1 MARGNLLK
9 LSTPDNVLSSIACFI
24 SASSFSAFG
33 VRCPTAE
40 HTSPLTLG
48 CPFQSSD
55 DSLVCPLDLRIPPM
69 HLSAWNWS
77 SGSAVPRDGPA
88 SRSSCSLRSNQV
100 QPPSMQSKTFFYE
113 WFGASLLS
121 VMKFLFA
128 IMIHGWKILVYY
140 YGLAVPFNLRMS
152 FSLAWMP
159 WNYRSSMS
167 LGSNNDYDQKTPDF
181 SRNWKVLTRTM
192 AKILSDLPPRIVGEL
207 WEGESSVRL
216 LRERG
221 WFLCYG
227 RAGSTSVF
235 HHLSPRFQPFSE
247 HW

>member
-77 SGSAVPRDGPA
+77 SGSAAPRDGPA

-121 VMKFLFA
+121 VMKFLFD
-128 IMIHGWKILVYY
+128 IMIHGWKISVYY
-140 YGLAVPFNLRMS
+140 TMAWLFHSIWGCL
-152 FSLAWMP
+152 LAWLECHETIVALCRWGRTTIM
-159 WNYRSSMS
+159 
-167 LGSNNDYDQKTPDF
+167 
-181 SRNWKVLTRTM
+181 TR
-192 AKILSDLPPRIVGEL
+192 KPQILVEIEK
-207 WEGESSVRL
+207 
-216 LRERG
+216 
-221 WFLCYG
+221 F
-227 RAGSTSVF
+227 
-235 HHLSPRFQPFSE
+235 
-247 HW
+247 

>member
-1 MARGNLLK
+1 MRCSDYIISFSSVLRKMPQFSKHAQICIHSNGSSKQLPYRRSKTTQLSRAFYHGSSKILTMARGNLLK

-77 SGSAVPRDGPA
+77 SGSAAPRDGPA

-113 WFGASLLS
+113 
-121 VMKFLFA
+121 
-128 IMIHGWKILVYY
+128 
-140 YGLAVPFNLRMS
+140 
-152 FSLAWMP
+152 
-159 WNYRSSMS
+159 
-167 LGSNNDYDQKTPDF
+167 
-181 SRNWKVLTRTM
+181 
-192 AKILSDLPPRIVGEL
+192 
-207 WEGESSVRL
+207 
-216 LRERG
+216 
-221 WFLCYG
+221 
-227 RAGSTSVF
+227 
-235 HHLSPRFQPFSE
+235 
-247 HW
+247 